1 MERSP
6 LDEWQAVRRVVDG
19 VRRDG
24 AFEARTSTKALA
36 AIAGCAVPLLAA
48 MAGSF
53 ASPNPDMP
61 KVLVPVMAVLLVP
74 VVVWIVRL
82 VVPRVRLRVDADGIA
97 VRGRHVVAWEDV
109 AEFRTGIAA
118 GRAPQSYVLVERVGA
133 AGPLPPVKLPILL
146 DVDTAILR
154 AALNTLLVEQREG
167 TQPGPGPVRPRPS
180 RP

>member
-1 MERSP
+1 MVRSP
-6 LDEWQAVRRVVDG
+6 LDEWQAMRRVVDG

-36 AIAGCAVPLLAA
+36 AIAGCTVPLLAA

-61 KVLVPVMAVLLVP
+61 KVLVPVVAVPLVA
-74 VVVWIVRL
+74 VVVWIVWL

-97 VRGRHVVAWEDV
+97 VRGRRVVAWGDV

-118 GRAPQSYVLVERVGA
+118 GRAPQSYVLVERGGA

-154 AALNTLLVEQREG
+154 AALNTLLVERREG
-167 TQPGPGPVRPRPS
+167 TRPGPGPVRPRPS

>member
-6 LDEWQAVRRVVDG
+6 LDQWQAMRRVVDG
-19 VRRDG
+19 VRGDG
-24 AFEARTSTKALA
+24 AFEARTSRKALA
-36 AIAGCAVPLLAA
+36 AVAGCTVPLLAA

-53 ASPNPDMP
+53 ASPNPNTP

-74 VVVWIVRL
+74 VVVWIVWL

-109 AEFRTGIAA
+109 AEFRTGITA
-118 GRAPQSYVLVERVGA
+118 GRAPQSYVLVERGSA

-167 TQPGPGPVRPRPS
+167 TRPGPGPVRPRPS